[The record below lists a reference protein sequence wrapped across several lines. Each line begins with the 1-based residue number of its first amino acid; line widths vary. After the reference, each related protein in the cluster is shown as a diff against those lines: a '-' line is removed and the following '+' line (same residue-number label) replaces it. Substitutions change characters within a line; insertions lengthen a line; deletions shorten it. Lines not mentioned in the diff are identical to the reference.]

1 MVPDFSKP
9 MRQSPWGIA
18 FTAFNFLKA
27 MARAFW
33 PFFLIA
39 LVKPNPERIMMTI
52 QSVGIVLVG
61 ILVTSIIYH
70 FYYSFWVSDEHLH
83 IQKGWLRRKKVTIP
97 LDRIQSMNMEQTLIH
112 RITGTS
118 GLTMET
124 AGTSGAEG
132 KMGALSI
139 PVAEALRDRIFKTK
153 ATLIE
158 GDEVV
163 PESKEIP
170 SENVLF
176 TFDFLDCFLAGLGQ
190 NHLRTVGVVFAVA
203 IGFWDDLQP
212 FFKVMPEETLEQAGQ
227 VVQSITTL
235 LILAAIGGLAVII
248 ASIIRIILQ
257 YADLAVYHDGH
268 RFRIHSGLITIRE
281 LAVSGQKLQRVSW
294 SQNPLQRLLRRYQ
307 INFNQAVPEEGRGQ
321 ENVMIPGVN
330 VQQLKS
336 ILALVFTEE
345 NQKNGVWGRVDAH
358 YFYPRWIWLG
368 LAPGIL
374 GSIFLYVNQP
384 AFLILGLVWPLWMA
398 IVSRQYVKRVRWM
411 LNRDLLIV
419 RTGWLVRE
427 FTLLPQ
433 YKVQGVQLRQSP
445 IQRRWDCY
453 SMDLNTASGEVSIPW
468 MRGEDAHRL
477 RHALLYRI
485 ESDDRKWM

>member
-1 MVPDFSKP
+1 MAPDFTKP

-33 PFFLIA
+33 PFLLIA
-39 LVKPNPERIMMTI
+39 LVKPNPEKIMMTL
-52 QSVGIVLVG
+52 QSLGVVLVG
-61 ILVTSIIYH
+61 IIITSIIHH
-70 FYYSFWVSDEHLH
+70 FYYKFWVSDDDLY
-83 IQKGWLRRKKVTIP
+83 IQKGWLRRKKITIP
-97 LDRIQSMNMEQTLIH
+97 LDRIQSINLEQTLLH
-112 RITGTS
+112 RVTGTS

-153 ATLIE
+153 AAIVQ
-158 GDEVV
+158 GDEVISEV
-163 PESKEIP
+163 KEVAPES
-170 SENVLF
+170 VLF
-176 TFDFLDCFLAGLGQ
+176 TFDFFDCLLAGLGQ

-203 IGFWDDLQP
+203 IGFWDDIQP
-212 FFKVMPEETLEQAGQ
+212 FFNVVPEETLEQAGQ
-227 VVQSITTL
+227 VAQSITTL
-235 LILAAIGGLAVII
+235 MILAALGALAVII
-248 ASIIRIILQ
+248 ASIVRIILQ

-281 LAVSGQKLQRVSW
+281 MAVSGQKLQRVTW

-307 INFNQAVPEEGRGQ
+307 LNFNQAVPEEGRGQ

-330 VQQLKS
+330 VPQLKT

-345 NQKNGVWGRVDAH
+345 NRKNGVWGRVDAH
-358 YFYPRWIWLG
+358 YFFPRWIWMG
-368 LAPGIL
+368 LVPGIFV
-374 GSIFLYVNQP
+374 SAFLYVNQP
-384 AFLILGLVWPLWMA
+384 DFLVLGLLWPLWMA
-398 IVSRQYVKRVRWM
+398 FASHQYVKRVRWM
-411 LNRDLLIV
+411 INRDLLIV

-433 YKVQGVQLRQSP
+433 YKIQGVALRQSP
-445 IQRRWDCY
+445 FQRRWDCY
-453 SMDLNTASGEVSIPW
+453 SMDLNTASGEVNIPW
-468 MRGEDAHRL
+468 MRGVDAHRL
-477 RHALLYRI
+477 RHALLYRV